1 MLELA
6 QALHY
11 GLIFLLLIDVILV
24 MGGLQI
30 KIEVVALQGM
40 AIGSCFS
47 TALEANFSHSQDHH
61 FHGLERGLECVRE
74 QSTYEVAEALEGVDF
89 VFVILSI
96 IILSIFLIENILFI
110 VAFRCN
116 YFKII
121 FFPLDLLVVLLSLG
135 TEFLSLFNPSLED
148 IENPLQT
155 LGPNSSMSNGAISP
169 LIAVLILGRFWRFIR
184 IGHAVYLLQ
193 GSEERWQ
200 PCVADAFFFCG
211 SPPEFGKQGSNQNS
225 VDI

>member
-1 MLELA
+1 
-6 QALHY
+6 
-11 GLIFLLLIDVILV
+11 

-40 AIGSCFS
+40 AIGSCFG
-47 TALEANFSHSQDHH
+47 TALAANSSNSDHQEHH
-61 FHGLERGLECVRE
+61 FHGLESGLECVRE
-74 QSTYEVAEALEGVDF
+74 QSTYEFAETLENVDF
-89 VFVILSI
+89 VFIVLSI
-96 IILSIFLIENILFI
+96 IILFFFLIENILFI

-121 FFPLDLLVVLLSLG
+121 FFPLDLVVVLLSLG
-135 TEFLSLFNPSLED
+135 TEFLALLSPSLED
-148 IENPLQT
+148 IENPLET

-193 GSEERWQ
+193 GAEEIPWVDKWVFGTFGDRGI
-200 PCVADAFFFCG
+200 VKAIG
-211 SPPEFGKQGSNQNS
+211 SKTIKSTFGS
-225 VDI
+225 VIMLRKEMVIFTKH